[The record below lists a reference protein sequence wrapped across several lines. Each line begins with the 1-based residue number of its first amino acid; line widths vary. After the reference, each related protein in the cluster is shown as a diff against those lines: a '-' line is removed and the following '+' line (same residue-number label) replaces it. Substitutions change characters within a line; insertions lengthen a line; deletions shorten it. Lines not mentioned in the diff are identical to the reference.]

1 MVVSTTKVSN
11 TSKTR
16 VLQLKQL
23 IHTLQKPVHAR
34 QKVDHSKSHQFN
46 QQKDAQVYKEQLH
59 QDQLVSQ
66 LMLQIGV
73 DTALVFSVDVVQ
85 TLTMTSC

>member
-1 MVVSTTKVSN
+1 
-11 TSKTR
+11 
-16 VLQLKQL
+16 
-23 IHTLQKPVHAR
+23 
-34 QKVDHSKSHQFN
+34 VDHSKSHQFN

-85 TLTMTSC
+85 T